1 MPHPV
6 IIVRYDPDWPRI
18 YEEESKLI
26 RGAIGGIILSL
37 EHIGSTSVPG
47 LWAKPIIDIIAGVND
62 SESAD
67 RCGAILYY
75 FGYEDVSPGDQPDW
89 FYCLGKAPH
98 STGFHLHLVKEGT
111 SFQKRHILF
120 RDWLRTHPTDAEDYK
135 DLKISLSEKYKDDRI
150 AYTDSKTIYIN
161 GIVEKAEKTRALRP
175 S

>member
-1 MPHPV
+1 MPRPIV
-6 IIVRYDPDWPRI
+6 IVHYDSDWPKI
-18 YEEESKLI
+18 YEEESELI

-62 SESAD
+62 LESAD
-67 RCGAILYY
+67 RCKVILYN
-75 FGYEDVSPGDQPDW
+75 FGYEDSSPGNQPDW

-98 STGFHLHLVKEGT
+98 SPGFHLHLVKEGS
-111 SFQKRHILF
+111 SFQMRHILF
-120 RDWLRTHPTDAEDYK
+120 RDWLRTHHTDAESYK
-135 DLKISLSEKYKDDRI
+135 DLKIKLSEKYRDDRV
-150 AYTDSKTIYIN
+150 AYTDSKTEYIN